1 MPMKES
7 PILYSRADARL
18 RYKKAL
24 AKAMSDMPNPYES
37 EMHKAAKEWLREKQ
51 LKIRSL
57 RNEK

>member
-1 MPMKES
+1 MSVKES
-7 PILYSRADARL
+7 PILYSRAEARL